1 MSGCRTE
8 QERFWSGDFGD
19 DYIDRN
25 RSSRLAPSN
34 LALFSRILSRT
45 GPVDS
50 VLELGANIGLN
61 LDAVTQLL
69 PGVDAA
75 GVEINDRAVRELR
88 ARRNIRAFHSSML
101 EWKPDHEYDL
111 VFTKGVLIHISP
123 DHLPQVYDLVYGA
136 SRRFVLFCEYFNPT
150 PVEVTY
156 RGHSG
161 KLFKRDFAAD
171 FLDRFADVEVVDY
184 GFVWRRDPAFTQD
197 DMTWFLLRKVTTA
210 C

>member
-25 RSSRLAPSN
+25 RSSRFAPSN

-111 VFTKGVLIHISP
+111 V
-123 DHLPQVYDLVYGA
+123 YGA